1 MNRRDTLSIKAKKR
15 DTKGH
20 IMHLHNG
27 QQQAK
32 LIYGDRNR
40 DSGYIWVP
48 GIDWKGTDRSNP
60 ADGNVRDLV
69 LVVVH
74 GCR

>member
-1 MNRRDTLSIKAKKR
+1 
-15 DTKGH
+15 
-20 IMHLHNG
+20 MHLHNG